1 MSNRNKRG
9 RPKKESVMDALAVRL
24 PHETILEIDL
34 YVNQIKKQYPG
45 MNVTRADAIR
55 QLIHKSLEGNKLQ
68 EKQTPDFQTEK
79 KRFWE

>member
-68 EKQTPDFQTEK
+68 EKLTPDFQTEK

>member
-1 MSNRNKRG
+1 MRIK
-9 RPKKESVMDALAVRL
+9 L
-24 PHETILEIDL
+24 I
-34 YVNQIKKQYPG
+34 NQIKKQYPG

-79 KRFWE
+79 KRFCE